1 MTSPR
6 RSSKD
11 HDLRRSGLLYM
22 GCRKAR
28 NRYCFGEIASDVL
41 GPETI
46 QEVENVDLY
55 MGLDLCGG
63 LDNGEAV

>member
-1 MTSPR
+1 
-6 RSSKD
+6 
-11 HDLRRSGLLYM
+11 M

-63 LDNGEAV
+63 IDNGEAV